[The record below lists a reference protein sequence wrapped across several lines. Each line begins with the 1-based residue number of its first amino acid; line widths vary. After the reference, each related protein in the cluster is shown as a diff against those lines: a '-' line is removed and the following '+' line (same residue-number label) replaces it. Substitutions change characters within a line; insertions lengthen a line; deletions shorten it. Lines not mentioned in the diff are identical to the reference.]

1 MLKKLGVLVK
11 ARNFLIFQGDVE
23 SIASKTPIELTKL
36 IEQISGSDE
45 HRDEYEDLE
54 NEKAEAETKTIHL
67 YQRKRTITSTDESF
81 QFFES
86 NMSKTLFLTLVM
98 THR

>member
-67 YQRKRTITSTDESF
+67 YQRKRTITSMGKPF
-81 QFFES
+81 Q
-86 NMSKTLFLTLVM
+86 
-98 THR
+98 